1 MPRASGPKGNDA
13 IPRDA
18 RQDPDAY
25 QLPRWGGEKFSTGV
39 LHYSERRGRLLT
51 EQAGVPAGPSPRP
64 AAMGSDAFYSCWV
77 SWQDDVKAGSGSEG
91 LPGCKPPP
99 PPPPLAQ
106 GHGRPPTQR
115 RKPAQE
121 DVQPPSSASSH
132 SGIVFSAPRTHSPP
146 AGTAPAP
153 GAPAAPDPP
162 SSPIYASVSPAN
174 PGSKRP
180 LDAHLA
186 LVNQHPIGPF
196 PRVRSPP
203 HLKSPP
209 AEATPA
215 GGCLPPPSPSGRPDT
230 TGTNQHFV
238 MVEVHR
244 PDSEPDVNEVRALP
258 QTRGEYCPPRPGLGC
273 GAPAERARVGG
284 LPAALGWSVRRHKVG
299 ASVRPACCSA
309 GVPCSWPGGHQRAPG
324 TGS

>member
-25 QLPRWGGEKFSTGV
+25 QLPRWGGEVFHWGV
-39 LHYSERRGRLLT
+39 ALFRAAWPVADRAGRSSSGAL
-51 EQAGVPAGPSPRP
+51 ASAR
-64 AAMGSDAFYSCWV
+64 AMGSDSFYSCWV

-132 SGIVFSAPRTHSPP
+132 SGIVFSAPRTHSPL

-162 SSPIYASVSPAN
+162 SSPVYASVSPAN

-209 AEATPA
+209 AEATPV
-215 GGCLPPPSPSGRPDT
+215 GGCLPPPSPLSRPDV

-258 QTRGEYCPPRPGLGC
+258 QTRGEYPPHGLGC
-273 GAPAERARVGG
+273 GAPAERAGVGG
-284 LPAALGWSVRRHKVG
+284 APSSSGVVC
-299 ASVRPACCSA
+299 PSA
-309 GVPCSWPGGHQRAPG
+309 QSGSQCAPRML
-324 TGS
+324 